1 MQIITESQL
10 IILDRMGA
18 NLNDYIVERNGL
30 ISIQG
35 NQVSK
40 TLVEELLK
48 DGAPN
53 EILTNYKLL
62 QEGLFTRLK
71 DKLREKFAG
80 LDEEKLH
87 GYADIAQ
94 GAIGIL
100 SSLGELGY
108 GAETGTISWWIGA
121 GIDIVNGL
129 IYLKRGKKLD
139 AFLAFLSPITMGL
152 SKALRLLGASEKILG
167 LMRAGRTIGQV
178 GQKIEGVRRAR
189 DITQGVGAMAM
200 QNESIEDVV
209 EKLVKILKKPTTRK
223 AFERLLNFFTFKK
236 IGINKEE
243 MLDMYDD
250 LLDAVEKYL
259 DLNPDKVGVSG

>member
-1 MQIITESQL
+1 
-10 IILDRMGA
+10 
-18 NLNDYIVERNGL
+18 
-30 ISIQG
+30 
-35 NQVSK
+35 
-40 TLVEELLK
+40 
-48 DGAPN
+48 
-53 EILTNYKLL
+53 
-62 QEGLFTRLK
+62 
-71 DKLREKFAG
+71 
-80 LDEEKLH
+80 
-87 GYADIAQ
+87 
-94 GAIGIL
+94 
-100 SSLGELGY
+100 
-108 GAETGTISWWIGA
+108 
-121 GIDIVNGL
+121 
-129 IYLKRGKKLD
+129 
-139 AFLAFLSPITMGL
+139 
-152 SKALRLLGASEKILG
+152 
-167 LMRAGRTIGQV
+167 MRAGRTIGQV